1 MNPEKIYNISQT
13 QLSIAAYYGGCTYNG
28 SRYVY
33 NPIDDTLTKEDVL
46 KGKVSKKIKALSQ
59 SEWHGQKELFEEI
72 KKRVDEK

>member
-33 NPIDDTLTKEDVL
+33 NPIDDTLTREDVL
-46 KGKVSKKIKALSQ
+46 KGKVPKKIKKLSET
-59 SEWHGQKELFEEI
+59 EWDDQKDLFEKSI
-72 KKRVDEK
+72 